1 MDSEK
6 KIEYANRIAKQLEG
20 QRTTDEVRYELKSD
34 GVDDQV
40 IIEIMITTRNIL
52 ANKYLPKI
60 REYLIKDKEIHGSKD
75 FLFLEDSILN
85 TLKKRELQNLADFE
99 MNKIA
104 KLLKNNM
111 SGEEILDQV
120 DTRFLSL
127 DIAVSYINGLEEV
140 KGRSKADESGFFLIS
155 RGFRLILL
163 LGILFYSGK
172 FSYSI
177 LILGLYFLYWL
188 FTRKDT
194 QYYS

>member
-140 KGRSKADESGFFLIS
+140 KGRSKADESGFF
-155 RGFRLILL
+155 
-163 LGILFYSGK
+163 
-172 FSYSI
+172 
-177 LILGLYFLYWL
+177 
-188 FTRKDT
+188 
-194 QYYS
+194 

>member
-1 MDSEK
+1 M
-6 KIEYANRIAKQLEG
+6 
-20 QRTTDEVRYELKSD
+20 
-34 GVDDQV
+34 
-40 IIEIMITTRNIL
+40 
-52 ANKYLPKI
+52 
-60 REYLIKDKEIHGSKD
+60 
-75 FLFLEDSILN
+75 FLEDYILN
-85 TLKKRELQNLADFE
+85 SFKKIELQNLADFE

-104 KLLKNNM
+104 KLVKNNV

-127 DIAVSYINGLEEV
+127 DIAVSYINGLEAEKGRSKADDLFLEDNNNRNALKKGELQKLADFEMNKIAKLV
-140 KGRSKADESGFFLIS
+140 KDNVSGEEILDQVNTRYLSLYIAVPYINGLEAEKGRSKADESGFFLVS

-163 LGILFYSGK
+163 VGIFYVFGK

-177 LILGLYFLYWL
+177 PILVLYFLYWL